1 MRLFLLVVIG
11 LLSSLACAPLSVQ
24 TAPASS
30 LSGIADVSFLG
41 AYDGRVMMG
50 GVQTTKA
57 VTTVG
62 AAPVYGAGGYA
73 GTIYYPQTTIV
84 RTGEIAPNDALRLVA
99 EGFNASVNGG
109 RIQDLSAT
117 APIEA
122 RSEMGMD
129 WFARNNPA
137 LANHLVSVEVKT
149 ANVALDDASTNWR
162 LGLAAVTLG
171 ILSPC
176 LLCTTAPCLAYPVVA
191 KTKAR
196 ADATGT
202 LRVYDKAS
210 NTVVYREPLSVSVDV
225 EAQGFHD
232 PEEVFRLLSVEAGR
246 RLGIQAADKLR
257 SLLKPS
263 PSSPSSSSV
272 PQSID
277 ANPTPPPPRAPPK
290 QTPSLDRPAGNPPP
304 PPDSPR

>member
-1 MRLFLLVVIG
+1 MRALLLVVAG
-11 LLSSLACAPLSVQ
+11 VVSASACAPLSVQ

-30 LSGIADVSFLG
+30 LAGIGDVSFLG

-99 EGFNASVNGG
+99 EGFNASINGG
-109 RIQDLSAT
+109 KVQDLSST
-117 APIEA
+117 TPLEA

-129 WFARNNPA
+129 WFARNNPS
-137 LANHLVSVEVKT
+137 LANRLVSVEVKT

-162 LGLAAVTLG
+162 LGIAAVTLG
-171 ILSPC
+171 VLSPC

-191 KTKAR
+191 TTKAR
-196 ADATGT
+196 AEATGT
-202 LRVYDKAS
+202 LRVYDKAT
-210 NTVVYREPLSVSVDV
+210 NTVVDREPLSVTVDL

-232 PEEVFRLLSVEAGR
+232 PEEVFRLLSTETGR
-246 RLGIQAADKLR
+246 RLGIQAAEKLKKY
-257 SLLKPS
+257 LQ
-263 PSSPSSSSV
+263 PSSAPSSSPLS
-272 PQSID
+272 SEEG
-277 ANPTPPPPRAPPK
+277 NPTPPPPKAPPK
-290 QTPSLDRPAGNPPP
+290 PTPSLDRPAGNPPP